1 MRLLAT
7 LLALLL
13 PLGTAAATLPAEVA
27 EIRAALLVND
37 LDAAIEASEAATA
50 QGPQDALTWM
60 WAGRAYMRQ
69 TQAASMPGKAGKG

>member
-1 MRLLAT
+1 MRLPAT

-13 PLGTAAATLPAEVA
+13 PLGIPAATLPAEVA

-37 LDAAIEASEAATA
+37 LDAATA